1 MGILFMIKKKNK
13 AKAILITGGAGFIGI
28 NTADYFLSRGYKV
41 MVLDNLSRK
50 GSDENLKW
58 LQDKWGKKAVFVKCD
73 ILDDRGKLAS
83 LMESH
88 DAVAH
93 LAGQVAVTTSVQN
106 PEHDFKTNA
115 LGTLHVLE
123 AIRLSKRKP
132 SLLYSS
138 TNKVYGNIDH
148 IDVELTSVGYRY
160 PALPLGVAEHIGLD
174 FHSPYGCS
182 KGTADQYVR
191 DYSRIYGLKTV
202 VFRQSCIYGPHQFG
216 IEDQGWVAWFTIAS
230 LTGKPI
236 TVYGDGHQ
244 VRDVLHV
251 EDLARLYET
260 AIQKIDRVSGKVY
273 NIGGGPGRA
282 SSVRQTL
289 SLLEVLLNKKIPLAF
304 SAWRPGDQRVY
315 ISDIRR
321 IKHDLGWEPKI
332 DFPKGLQS
340 LVDWAKENQ
349 KAIGKFF
356 K

>member
-1 MGILFMIKKKNK
+1 MAKNR
-13 AKAILITGGAGFIGI
+13 AKSILITGGAGFIGI
-28 NTADYFLSRGYKV
+28 NTADYFLGRGYKV
-41 MVLDNLSRK
+41 TVLDNLSRR

-58 LQDKWGKKAVFVKCD
+58 LQDKWGKKAAFVKCD
-73 ILDDRGKLAS
+73 ILDDRGKLAP

-88 DAVAH
+88 DAVIH
-93 LAGQVAVTTSVQN
+93 LAGQVAVTTSVTN
-106 PEHDFKTNA
+106 PEHDFRTNA
-115 LGTLHVLE
+115 LGTLHILE
-123 AIRLSKRKP
+123 AIRLSKWKP

-148 IDVELTSVGYRY
+148 IDVDLTDVGYRY
-160 PALPLGVAEHIGLD
+160 PSLPLGVAEHIGLD

-230 LTGKPI
+230 LMNKPI

-244 VRDVLHV
+244 VRDILHV
-251 EDLARLYET
+251 NDLSRLYEL
-260 AIQKIDRVSGKVY
+260 AIEKINKVSGKVY

-282 SSVRQTL
+282 SSVRQAL
-289 SLLEVLLNKKIPLAF
+289 SLLEVLLNKKIPLSF
-304 SAWRPGDQRVY
+304 SDWRPGDQRVY

-321 IKHDLGWEPKI
+321 IKADLDWEPKI

-340 LVDWAKENQ
+340 LVDWAKANQ
-349 KAIGKFF
+349 KAIAKFF